1 MSSPINIGSTTEWQ
15 SLLSKT
21 SIVVA
26 DFYADWCGPC
36 KMVAPHFER
45 LAAQHSR
52 PNKVAFAKVNVDAQ
66 SAIARAQSVS
76 AMPTFKIFH
85 RGQCIDTVK
94 GANLTALADA
104 ITKAVRLADAG
115 PSGDVFKTPGRTLG
129 GTAPVPA
136 RSSGGGF
143 AQSWD
148 MAGFFKSLVTF
159 LGLYLVSLFSFDARK
174 AAEASPF
181 NIHMKPASQRV
192 SSSQSG
198 NPATRPPQKP
208 SFKTLAD
215 LGSE

>member
-1 MSSPINIGSTTEWQ
+1 MSGPISIGSTTEWQ

-21 SIVVA
+21 SVVVA

-52 PNKVAFAKVNVDAQ
+52 PGKVAFAKVNVDNQ
-66 SAIARAQSVS
+66 SAIARAQGVS

-94 GANLTALADA
+94 GANMPALADA
-104 ITKAVRLADAG
+104 VTKALRLADSG

-129 GTAPVPA
+129 GTAPA
-136 RSSGGGF
+136 RTSIGGRAF
-143 AQSWD
+143 SRPWDTATFFQS
-148 MAGFFKSLVTF
+148 LYVF

-174 AAEASPF
+174 AAEDSPF
-181 NIHMKPASQRV
+181 NIHKKPPSQRV
-192 SSSQSG
+192 SPSHPNASS
-198 NPATRPPQKP
+198 RPQQKS